1 MDASVLPPC
10 NFITDATVRPSLGQP
25 NSHRPIVCPSVRPSV
40 IVRVTTLTTAAMDK
54 GDVVDLSAKSL
65 HGIEGTFMNQAWEG
79 AQ

>member
-1 MDASVLPPC
+1 
-10 NFITDATVRPSLGQP
+10 
-25 NSHRPIVCPSVRPSV
+25 
-40 IVRVTTLTTAAMDK
+40 MDK